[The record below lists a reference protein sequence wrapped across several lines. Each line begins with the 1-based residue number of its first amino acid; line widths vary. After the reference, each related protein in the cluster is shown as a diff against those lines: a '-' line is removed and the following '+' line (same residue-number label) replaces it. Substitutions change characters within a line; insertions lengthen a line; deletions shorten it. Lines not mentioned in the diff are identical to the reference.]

1 MIKIRRVGR
10 YECQGIYSIEMYE
23 MWCLE
28 WIAGYIHSDMQSFA
42 YGVYCT
48 ECGSE
53 LEIVGPAILQEDSAS
68 DITVE
73 VNVERRALDR
83 MIEDVAAVHKEI
95 NEMSDKMKLIRGADS
110 VY

>member
-1 MIKIRRVGR
+1 MSVKGYTVLKCTKCGALNVVRESRID
-10 YECQGIYSIEMYE
+10 
-23 MWCLE
+23 
-28 WIAGYIHSDMQSFA
+28 GYIHSDMQSFA